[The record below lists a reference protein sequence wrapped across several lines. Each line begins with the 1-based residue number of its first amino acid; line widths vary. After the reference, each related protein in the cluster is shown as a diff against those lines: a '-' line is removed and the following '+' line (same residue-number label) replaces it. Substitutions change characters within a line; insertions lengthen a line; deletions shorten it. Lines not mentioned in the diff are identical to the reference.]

1 MINLARE
8 NQSVRTA
15 HSGCY
20 STLLVDSARVIQLII
35 NDFNRRQKICVFSRV
50 RQCHLEC
57 RLDYQ
62 RYGELAAG

>member
-15 HSGCY
+15 SSGCY
-20 STLLVDSARVIQLII
+20 STLLVDSARVTQLII
-35 NDFNRRQKICVFSRV
+35 NGFNIGQKICVFLQSV
-50 RQCHLEC
+50 TCHLEC

-62 RYGELAAG
+62 RYGKLAAG

>member
-35 NDFNRRQKICVFSRV
+35 NVFNR
-50 RQCHLEC
+50 
-57 RLDYQ
+57 
-62 RYGELAAG
+62 